1 MKNHS
6 NSSRRQAKKGELAR
20 AISEAKRPSYS
31 QVVEAKALARK
42 LMGIPDLHSINY
54 ANKERKAV
62 LRITRLIS
70 SVAIAI
76 EKYSR
81 QDWVLVGVH
90 KTWLNSI
97 NRKIEAS
104 NEYRKRNNLLLHGIP
119 EVLPIRWSDLYK
131 IRSLVVVLQCRL
143 CKCYLSNSRER
154 RAEACSTCLP
164 IIIETTAKSI
174 VRMSTRNKTPLT
186 MAKALIKARKLEET
200 YSSNPPSFSTHRHLT
215 CNNPHNSSISSTRGG
230 MDMTHNI
237 IAKCKRP
244 INRGRGEPQ
253 D

>member
-90 KTWLNSI
+90 KTWLNTI

-104 NEYRKRNNLLLHGIP
+104 NEYRKTNNLLLHGIP

-131 IRSLVVVLQCRL
+131 IRSLIVVLQCRL
-143 CKCYLSNSRER
+143 CKSYLSNSKER

-164 IIIETTAKSI
+164 IIIDTRAKQL
-174 VRMSTRNKTPLT
+174 VRTSKTPLS
-186 MAKALIKARKLEET
+186 MAKALIKARKLEEAH
-200 YSSNPPSFSTHRHLT
+200 SSTPPSFSTKRHLMSHE
-215 CNNPHNSSISSTRGG
+215 NPHNSTNNRGG
-230 MDMTHNI
+230 MDMNYNI

>member
-143 CKCYLSNSRER
+143 CKSYLSNSRER

-164 IIIETTAKSI
+164 ILIDTTAKQL
-174 VRMSTRNKTPLT
+174 VRTSKTPLS

-200 YSSNPPSFSTHRHLT
+200 YSSNPPSFSSNGL
-215 CNNPHNSSISSTRGG
+215 NPCSSTNTRDR

-244 INRGRGEPQ
+244 INRGRGEPL

>member
-104 NEYRKRNNLLLHGIP
+104 NEYRKTNNLLLHGIP

-131 IRSLVVVLQCRL
+131 IRRLVVVLQCRL
-143 CKCYLSNSRER
+143 CKSYLSNSKER

-164 IIIETTAKSI
+164 IIIDTTAKQL
-174 VRMSTRNKTPLT
+174 VRTSKTPLT

-200 YSSNPPSFSTHRHLT
+200 HSSTPTSFSTHRLLT

-237 IAKCKRP
+237 ISKCKRP

>member
-143 CKCYLSNSRER
+143 CKSYLSNSRER

-164 IIIETTAKSI
+164 ILIDTHAKQL
-174 VRMSTRNKTPLT
+174 VRTSKTPLT
-186 MAKALIKARKLEET
+186 MARALIKARKLEET

>member
-31 QVVEAKALARK
+31 QVGEAKALARK

-104 NEYRKRNNLLLHGIP
+104 NEYRKTNNLLLHGIP

-131 IRSLVVVLQCRL
+131 IRRLVVVLQCRL
-143 CKCYLSNSRER
+143 CKSYLSNSKER

-164 IIIETTAKSI
+164 IIIDTTAKQL
-174 VRMSTRNKTPLT
+174 VRTSKTPLT

-200 YSSNPPSFSTHRHLT
+200 YSSNPPSFSSNGL
-215 CNNPHNSSISSTRGG
+215 NPCSSTNTRDR

>member
-104 NEYRKRNNLLLHGIP
+104 NEYRKTNGLLLHGIP

-143 CKCYLSNSRER
+143 CKSYLSNSRER

-164 IIIETTAKSI
+164 ILIDTHAKQL
-174 VRMSTRNKTPLT
+174 VRTSKTPLT

-215 CNNPHNSSISSTRGG
+215 SNNPHNSSTSSTRGG

>member
-20 AISEAKRPSYS
+20 AISEAQRPSYS

-42 LMGIPDLHSINY
+42 LMGIPDLQSSNY

-62 LRITRLIS
+62 LRITRSIS

-104 NEYRKRNNLLLHGIP
+104 NEYRKTNNLLLHGIP

-143 CKCYLSNSRER
+143 CKSYLSNSRER

-164 IIIETTAKSI
+164 ILIDTTAKQL
-174 VRMSTRNKTPLT
+174 VRTSKTPLS

-200 YSSNPPSFSTHRHLT
+200 YSSNPPSFSSNGL
-215 CNNPHNSSISSTRGG
+215 NPCSSTNTRDR

-244 INRGRGEPQ
+244 INRGRGEPL

>member
-104 NEYRKRNNLLLHGIP
+104 NEYRKTNGLLLHGIP

-143 CKCYLSNSRER
+143 CKSYLSNSKER

-164 IIIETTAKSI
+164 IIIDTHAKQL
-174 VRMSTRNKTPLT
+174 VRTSKTPLT

-200 YSSNPPSFSTHRHLT
+200 HSSTPTSFST
-215 CNNPHNSSISSTRGG
+215 NDINPCSSINTRDR

>member
-62 LRITRLIS
+62 VRITRLIS

-97 NRKIEAS
+97 NRKIEAT
-104 NEYRKRNNLLLHGIP
+104 NEYRKTNGLLLHGIP

-131 IRSLVVVLQCRL
+131 IRSLIVVLQCRL

-164 IIIETTAKSI
+164 IIIDTTAKQL
-174 VRMSTRNKTPLT
+174 VRTSKTPLS
-186 MAKALIKARKLEET
+186 MAKALTKARKLEET
-200 YSSNPPSFSTHRHLT
+200 YSSTPTSFST
-215 CNNPHNSSISSTRGG
+215 NDFNPYNSTNTRGR
-230 MDMTHNI
+230 MDMTTHNI